1 MERLATHVAE
11 HGSEWMRGLLARA
24 MTWPAVLAEAVL
36 RRTGWYARACE
47 LLYSELAWAYDAA
60 AWLVS
65 SGRWDSWRRL
75 ALNEALASGPFIVE
89 LGPGTGHGL
98 LYLSE
103 RGAVVVG
110 IEPSP
115 QMLAQARR
123 RARRVTLV
131 RGRSQQIPLRDGMA
145 AAVVCTFPG
154 NWITDPVTWAEIERV
169 LRPGGRAVFLENSA
183 NNPLLMLARRLC
195 GHFGIPKW
203 STDGEY
209 PLRRAQIAMLATAFG
224 GTCSVRYPFFEFFR
238 LLDQKL
244 IRYRSRTMTRLCEGL
259 DSWLWRVAPALR
271 QYSYKQVVVLYT

>member
-1 MERLATHVAE
+1 VLDLGC
-11 HGSEWMRGLLARA
+11 GSGHHAVLLALRGAEVYAVDVSDEWVRLTCQRA
-24 MTWPAVLAEAVL
+24 RCNGVGAQVRALVMSAYALGFPPASFDVVCGVAILHHLEP
-36 RRTGWYARACE
+36 
-47 LLYSELAWAYDAA
+47 
-60 AWLVS
+60 
-65 SGRWDSWRRL
+65 L
-75 ALNEALASGPFIVE
+75 ALAPE
-89 LGPGTGHGL
+89 L
-98 LYLSE
+98 
-103 RGAVVVG
+103 R
-110 IEPSP
+110 
-115 QMLAQARR
+115 
-123 RARRVTLV
+123 
-131 RGRSQQIPLRDGMA
+131 
-145 AAVVCTFPG
+145 
-154 NWITDPVTWAEIERV
+154 RV

>member
-1 MERLATHVAE
+1 
-11 HGSEWMRGLLARA
+11 MRGLLARA

-169 LRPGGRAVFLENSA
+169 LRPGGRAVALLTAATGDVPPRWPQPGTRPSFLPPRLAGSWCVRRGPWGSVLLLVAEKDTARLALEPASSTSS
-183 NNPLLMLARRLC
+183 PL
-195 GHFGIPKW
+195 
-203 STDGEY
+203 S
-209 PLRRAQIAMLATAFG
+209 RA
-224 GTCSVRYPFFEFFR
+224 
-238 LLDQKL
+238 
-244 IRYRSRTMTRLCEGL
+244 
-259 DSWLWRVAPALR
+259 
-271 QYSYKQVVVLYT
+271 